1 VYKEHMSRKK
11 LYFTLFLECLRTLEL
26 QFISNNTYLKYL
38 TYSNSPPGL
47 GIPILLFF
55 ECFSDNEENSP
66 TFDRRVSPLVG
77 AATQESNVWVLSVKG
92 RKKEK

>member
-1 VYKEHMSRKK
+1 MAKNFYNAEDSKRIWDFFS
-11 LYFTLFLECLRTLEL
+11 Y
-26 QFISNNTYLKYL
+26 
-38 TYSNSPPGL
+38 GL
-47 GIPILLFF
+47 VII
-55 ECFSDNEENSP
+55 NEENSP